1 MLVIACAAVSCTK
14 EGGSDVPKV
23 KDPIEIVSPSP
34 DKTISKVSLNAGQE
48 SYVKAS
54 NGFAINSL
62 KSLYGQAEGNMVF
75 SPLSLQYALA
85 MTVNGASGETAEE
98 ILSVFGYGDNLQS
111 LNGFCNLLLNQL
123 PALDGKVTLKLTD
136 AMIVSDSYT
145 VREDFR
151 NTLAGVYYAPVEY
164 LDYSNPQK
172 VTDRINEW
180 AYRSTDGFIYPLI
193 DKSDLSDNVVA
204 IILNALYFKAPWQDS
219 GMSPLFDPDI
229 TMDGCPFLYDGGGE
243 GKADYMRCSHYFR
256 YGRMEENGIL
266 EIPYAG
272 GKYVMYVV
280 LPDEKGGKGIDNLL
294 SSISEESL
302 SGAIALMT
310 SEAEVNLRLPKFEIE
325 NKFNLNGML
334 SSLGIRR
341 VFDASEAQLD
351 RIFVGENAFIDKIIQ
366 KARINVT
373 EWGTEAGAVTEVD
386 LGPSSTPDEDIRTVD
401 FYADHPFAF
410 FIAEKSSGVI
420 LFEGIYAGK

>member
-229 TMDGCPFLYDGGGE
+229 TMDGCPFLYDGE
-243 GKADYMRCSHYFR
+243 RR
-256 YGRMEENGIL
+256 GR
-266 EIPYAG
+266 
-272 GKYVMYVV
+272 
-280 LPDEKGGKGIDNLL
+280 
-294 SSISEESL
+294 
-302 SGAIALMT
+302 
-310 SEAEVNLRLPKFEIE
+310 F
-325 NKFNLNGML
+325 
-334 SSLGIRR
+334 
-341 VFDASEAQLD
+341 
-351 RIFVGENAFIDKIIQ
+351 
-366 KARINVT
+366 
-373 EWGTEAGAVTEVD
+373 
-386 LGPSSTPDEDIRTVD
+386 
-401 FYADHPFAF
+401 
-410 FIAEKSSGVI
+410 
-420 LFEGIYAGK
+420 